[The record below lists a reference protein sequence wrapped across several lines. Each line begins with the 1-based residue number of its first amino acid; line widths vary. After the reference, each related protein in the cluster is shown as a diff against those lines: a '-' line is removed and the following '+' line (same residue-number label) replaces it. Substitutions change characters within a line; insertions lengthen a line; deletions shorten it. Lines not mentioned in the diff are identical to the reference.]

1 VRVRGTVLLT
11 DPHYGAGLARAGAGI
26 AYAFE
31 PMVRAE
37 IRARRLRWLMPQ
49 ASIEKPGLFLY
60 FPRGASE
67 MPKLRA
73 FIDAAKEVVKAGA
86 KRIRRPR
93 SSGAYARAE

>member
-1 VRVRGTVLLT
+1 
-11 DPHYGAGLARAGAGI
+11 
-26 AYAFE
+26 
-31 PMVRAE
+31 
-37 IRARRLRWLMPQ
+37 
-49 ASIEKPGLFLY
+49 
-60 FPRGASE
+60 